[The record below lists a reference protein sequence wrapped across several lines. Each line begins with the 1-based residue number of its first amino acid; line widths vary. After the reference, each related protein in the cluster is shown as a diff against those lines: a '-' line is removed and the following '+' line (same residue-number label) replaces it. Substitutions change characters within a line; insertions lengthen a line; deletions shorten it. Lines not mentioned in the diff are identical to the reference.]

1 MKPWAN
7 NKHQEL
13 ENQVGPR
20 DLEQLDQDL
29 IPKVFQNAM
38 LKEEDQQEGQE
49 LETENPSA
57 RAGGADVKMFY
68 RKFYYYCFDFRL
80 FNTETS

>member
-29 IPKVFQNAM
+29 IPRVSQNAM
-38 LKEEDQQEGQE
+38 LKEEDQQLGQE
-49 LETENPSA
+49 LETENPSTQ
-57 RAGGADVKMFY
+57 AGGADVNNVLQKILL
-68 RKFYYYCFDFRL
+68 L
-80 FNTETS
+80 FVWLNQIIWY

>member
-1 MKPWAN
+1 MSTSLLIKLWAN
-7 NKHQEL
+7 RKHQKL
-13 ENQVGPR
+13 DDQVGPL

-57 RAGGADVKMFY
+57 RAGGADVKNVLQ
-68 RKFYYYCFDFRL
+68 KILLL
-80 FNTETS
+80 FFLF

>member
-1 MKPWAN
+1 MSTSLLIKLWAN
-7 NKHQEL
+7 RKHQKL
-13 ENQVGPR
+13 DDQVGPL

-57 RAGGADVKMFY
+57 RAGGADVKNVLQ
-68 RKFYYYCFDFRL
+68 KILLLL
-80 FNTETS
+80 F